1 MKTVI
6 LFSVLFFSISCS
18 TQKEIIE
25 NRTFESEA
33 VQIVKGTVY
42 ISEEGCP
49 VFITAKIDG
58 ALVKMYPVNLEEQ
71 FKIDGLKIKFSFNL
85 SRAMQPENCKVD
97 KVVSLENVT
106 K

>member
-1 MKTVI
+1 MKTFI

-25 NRTFESEA
+25 NGTFDSEA

-42 ISEEGCP
+42 VSQEGCP

-71 FKIDGLKIKFSFNL
+71 YKIDGLKIKFSFNL

-97 KVVSLENVT
+97 KVVSIENVT

>member
-6 LFSVLFFSISCS
+6 LFSVLLFSISCA
-18 TQKEIIE
+18 THKEIVE
-25 NRTFESEA
+25 NGTFESEQ
-33 VQIVKGTVY
+33 VQIAKGTVCV
-42 ISEEGCP
+42 SQEGCP

-97 KVVSLENVT
+97 KVVSIENVT

>member
-25 NRTFESEA
+25 NGTFDSEA

-42 ISEEGCP
+42 ISKEGCP

-58 ALVKMYPVNLEEQ
+58 VLVKMYPVNLEEQ

-85 SRAMQPENCKVD
+85 SRAMQPENCEVD

>member
-25 NRTFESEA
+25 NGTFESEA